1 MINNHIFEPN
11 EDFDFSKLS
20 LGQPAAIQGGSYFTK
35 LLYDKHPFYIQTP
48 KGFTRGGFIKNG
60 KKIHVDLMFDSAD
73 KDFIKWLENL
83 ESQCQELIYEKG
95 DAWFEN
101 KLEKVDIENAFTS
114 PMKIYRSGQNYLV
127 RASVR
132 VNSVTNTPN
141 VKIYNETETSLTI
154 EDITNETNV
163 VSIIEIL
170 GIKFTARNFQIDIEL
185 KQSMVTSNDDL
196 FSNCLIRPKKNVEFQ
211 VKNENE
217 NKQDTPVVSEP
228 TEQHETNI
236 ELLERLSNS
245 ILKEE
250 TSDNLDN
257 SETDVMLQADEG
269 NSDVEVEIVDV
280 CDVND
285 SEEGLREIDFDEL
298 DLNVDSLESVS
309 LKKPNQV
316 YYEMYKNAREK
327 AKEMKAQC
335 ITAFLEAKNI
345 KNTYMLED
353 IDTDSDDDTDFD
365 EY

>member
-48 KGFTRGGFIKNG
+48 KGFTRGGFVKNG
-60 KKIHVDLMFDSAD
+60 KKIHVDLMFDSTD

-127 RASVR
+127 RTSVR

-141 VKIYNETETSLTI
+141 VKIYNETETILTI

-211 VKNENE
+211 VKNED
-217 NKQDTPVVSEP
+217 KQDTTVVSES
-228 TEQHETNI
+228 TEQEETNI

-245 ILKEE
+245 ILKDE
-250 TSDNLDN
+250 TSNNLDN
-257 SETDVMLQADEG
+257 GDTDMTLSADEEKG
-269 NSDVEVEIVDV
+269 GGEVEIIDV

-285 SEEGLREIDFDEL
+285 SEEGMKEIDFD
-298 DLNVDSLESVS
+298 DFDVNVDSLESVS

-353 IDTDSDDDTDFD
+353 IDTDSDDDEDFD